1 MTPFLTLLSSGIF
14 TALAALHLYWVM
26 GGRAG
31 LEAALPQFS
40 GSSSSPGGSSVFR
53 PPKVMTLLVALALL
67 GAAGLV
73 SLEGGFWSLSG
84 LKDWVH
90 GATLLLSGVLL
101 ARAVGEFRYVGFF
114 KTVRD
119 TRFGQLDTRFY
130 SPLCLF
136 LGLAVLWVALN

>member
-14 TALAALHLYWVM
+14 MALAALHLYWVL
-26 GGRAG
+26 GGHAG
-31 LEAALPQFS
+31 LEGALPQFS

-90 GATLLLSGVLL
+90 GATLLLAGVML

-114 KTVRD
+114 KTVRN

>member
-1 MTPFLTLLSSGIF
+1 
-14 TALAALHLYWVM
+14 
-26 GGRAG
+26 
-31 LEAALPQFS
+31 
-40 GSSSSPGGSSVFR
+40 
-53 PPKVMTLLVALALL
+53 MTLLVALALL

-90 GATLLLSGVLL
+90 GATLLLAGVML

-114 KTVRD
+114 KTVRN